1 MFQCLCIKNISYKT
15 YLVNID
21 PSSRNCLP
29 DLRIYVD
36 WLSRTVCKLSRLVNH
51 YFVIKIEIQA
61 RLSKFKRG
69 TYHTDHDPNQRRI
82 KYTALIDK
90 VKLFLKQTKHQYIA
104 IALDQFV
111 ASFFLPDDRINFQ
124 TTNFKFI
131 MFRNEFD
138 ETKVW

>member
-15 YLVNID
+15 CLVNID

-29 DLRIYVD
+29 DLRIYID

-111 ASFFLPDDRINFQ
+111 ASFFSSRQPNQFPDNQFQ
-124 TTNFKFI
+124 I
-131 MFRNEFD
+131 HY
-138 ETKVW
+138 VS